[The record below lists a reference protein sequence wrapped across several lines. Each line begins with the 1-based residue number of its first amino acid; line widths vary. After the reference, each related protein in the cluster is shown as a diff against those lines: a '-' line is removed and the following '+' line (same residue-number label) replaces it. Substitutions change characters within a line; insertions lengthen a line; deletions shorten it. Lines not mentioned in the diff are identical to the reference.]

1 MMKKIIALLFFTLLT
16 SCLSAQSLCGLKI
29 EKGAK
34 VNYHYLNFRGEDSL
48 IVSKTLLNWPIPG
61 ELDFDDHIEDITT
74 KIFKNGFQYDNQND
88 TVLLASYFGRLR
100 VYTKNH
106 RYQYI
111 CNNVKFEVA
120 DLKLTK
126 GTLENDFAIYR
137 GDIDKVKTNIENR
150 GYVLTFG
157 AGYAIRFIIKDGK
170 IQYPFDFWRYYY
182 VQ

>member
-1 MMKKIIALLFFTLLT
+1 M
-16 SCLSAQSLCGLKI
+16 KI

-61 ELDFDDHIEDITT
+61 ELDFDDLIEDITT

-88 TVLLASYFGRLR
+88 TVLLASNFGRLR

-120 DLKLTK
+120 DLRLTK

-137 GDIDKVKTNIENR
+137 GDFDKVKTNIENR

-157 AGYAIRFIIKDGK
+157 AGYAIRFIIKDGM

>member
-29 EKGAK
+29 EKGGK